1 MAISWFSF
9 ADSSFD
15 SSDGLNFLKMLT
27 SFEQDCA
34 ARFNFRF
41 FLSGIITLIKN
52 FNLYRAKTTSWQLYI
67 LSFFTSREQ
76 MKILYLLYSGIC
88 FLFLFLLG
96 SNSVPT
102 RCYSALL
109 GSYLVHIILC
119 TKLGWF
125 CAVIFIKPT
134 IKKPKQNNTE
144 QKESVLQKYY
154 N

>member
-1 MAISWFSF
+1 MAISWFSL

-15 SSDGLNFLKMLT
+15 SSDGLNVLKMLT

-96 SNSVPT
+96 SYTVLLGST
-102 RCYSALL
+102 RILL
-109 GSYLVHIILC
+109 GSYYIMYETWMVLC
-119 TKLGWF
+119 SHF
-125 CAVIFIKPT
+125 H
-134 IKKPKQNNTE
+134 
-144 QKESVLQKYY
+144 
-154 N
+154 